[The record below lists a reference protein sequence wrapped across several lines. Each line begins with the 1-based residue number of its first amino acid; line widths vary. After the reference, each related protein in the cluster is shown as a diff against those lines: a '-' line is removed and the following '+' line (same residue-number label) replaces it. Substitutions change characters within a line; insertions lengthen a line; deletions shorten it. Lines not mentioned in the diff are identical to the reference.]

1 MQCSHNLIE
10 SYTVKHGNPRK
21 SKDSRCQK
29 CDRFHSHTR
38 RNPLSVKKSV
48 YKKYDC
54 EADNSSNQEI
64 YCNFCS
70 PFLHNCSYFFLLFLI
85 ICPFIHTLFHSFIYF
100 GIYRTRHRQFLPNAW
115 RYKKNR
121 SGIPFPNLF
130 FISYNEILISLSVR

>member
-29 CDRFHSHTR
+29 CDRIHSHTR

-100 GIYRTRHRQFLPNAW
+100 GIYRTRHRQFLPNVW
-115 RYKKNR
+115 RYKKT
-121 SGIPFPNLF
+121 GPEFLF
-130 FISYNEILISLSVR
+130 QTCFSYLITKS

>member
-29 CDRFHSHTR
+29 CDRIHSHTR

-48 YKKYDC
+48 YKKYNC

-70 PFLHNCSYFFLLFLI
+70 PFLHNCSYFFFTFFNYMSFYPYFIPLFYILWYLQNPPPAVSSERMAI
-85 ICPFIHTLFHSFIYF
+85 
-100 GIYRTRHRQFLPNAW
+100 Q
-115 RYKKNR
+115 KNR
-121 SGIPFPNLF
+121 SGISFPTLF